1 MSDQK
6 ILLADLLNQLKT
18 ANELISKLSLE
29 LEKEKSKNKQLSEKV
44 IESKISI
51 EEKDKEIQLIKE
63 QLRKEK
69 LRSKRLLES
78 KKNQKKEYE
87 KKILD
92 QHVKFNKKII
102 NIKKE
107 HAEAIKKLND
117 KIEEQNNT
125 IEKLCSE
132 RDRYNVMIEANEE
145 VIETLRKDKS
155 RLQKL
160 HNDCV
165 ANHVKSD
172 NIK

>member
-6 ILLADLLNQLKT
+6 ILLADQLNQLKT

-78 KKNQKKEYE
+78 RRNQKKGYE
-87 KKILD
+87 KK
-92 QHVKFNKKII
+92 
-102 NIKKE
+102 
-107 HAEAIKKLND
+107 
-117 KIEEQNNT
+117 
-125 IEKLCSE
+125 S
-132 RDRYNVMIEANEE
+132 
-145 VIETLRKDKS
+145 
-155 RLQKL
+155 
-160 HNDCV
+160 
-165 ANHVKSD
+165 
-172 NIK
+172 